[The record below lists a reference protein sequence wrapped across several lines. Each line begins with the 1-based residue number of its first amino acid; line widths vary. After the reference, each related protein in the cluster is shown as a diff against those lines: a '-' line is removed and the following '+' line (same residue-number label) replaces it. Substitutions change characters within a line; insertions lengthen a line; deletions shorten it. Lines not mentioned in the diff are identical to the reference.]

1 MSLRLENS
9 TDIFLEL
16 CLYANSEVF
25 KIKALVYNTVIF
37 VKQEYSFQQ
46 ILSIIQVVDIFLL
59 YNYTLRHD
67 ITAACRL

>member
-37 VKQEYSFQQ
+37 VKIVDE
-46 ILSIIQVVDIFLL
+46 SIHSNK
-59 YNYTLRHD
+59 Y
-67 ITAACRL
+67 